1 MLSSVK
7 FSCIVVL
14 SFPQKQQNQMEPKIL
29 DIQLPAQSVPSMAYQ
44 MSDTNDTKKFY
55 LRTIN
60 TSFNVTIQMGRWFLR

>member
-29 DIQLPAQSVPSMAYQ
+29 DIQLHAQSVPSI
-44 MSDTNDTKKFY
+44 
-55 LRTIN
+55 TIKVVHLN
-60 TSFNVTIQMGRWFLR
+60 PALGRVYSI